1 MEVTDFINL
10 LRYSEF
16 KQEEY
21 GQIINF
27 CNIKIHETVK
37 NKVNL
42 FVKNEIKN
50 PKYPYLDFI
59 ERTNF
64 LDFIKRMTFISL
76 KLYKS
81 NEDIYKIILFE
92 YNRNK
97 YNIIKKI
104 DIHNEIEFIFINN
117 NKTFAENIKEFII
130 KNKFNFSKELLIDFF
145 IDLFNQF

>member
-1 MEVTDFINL
+1 MEVSDFIEL

-16 KQEEY
+16 EQKDY

-27 CNIKIHETVK
+27 CNIKINETIK

-42 FVKNEIKN
+42 FVKKELNN
-50 PKYPYLDFI
+50 PRYPYLDFI
-59 ERTNF
+59 EKTDF
-64 LDFIKRMTFISL
+64 LNFIKRTTFISL

-81 NEDIYKIILFE
+81 NDDIYQIILFE
-92 YNRNK
+92 YQRNK

-104 DIHNEIEFIFINN
+104 DIYNEIEFIFNNN

-130 KNKFNFSKELLIDFF
+130 KNKFNFSKELLIGFF
-145 IDLFNQF
+145 IDLFNQI

>member
-1 MEVTDFINL
+1 MEVSDFIKL

-16 KQEEY
+16 EQKDY

-27 CNIKIHETVK
+27 CNIKINETIK

-42 FVKNEIKN
+42 FVKKELNN
-50 PKYPYLDFI
+50 PRYPYLDFI
-59 ERTNF
+59 EKTDF
-64 LDFIKRMTFISL
+64 LNFIKRTTFISL

-81 NEDIYKIILFE
+81 NDDIYQIILFE
-92 YNRNK
+92 YQRNK

-104 DIHNEIEFIFINN
+104 DIYNEIEFIFNNN

-130 KNKFNFSKELLIDFF
+130 KNKFNFSKELLIGFF
-145 IDLFNQF
+145 IDLFNQI

>member
-1 MEVTDFINL
+1 MEVSDFIEL

-16 KQEEY
+16 EQKDY

-27 CNIKIHETVK
+27 CNIKINETIK

-42 FVKNEIKN
+42 FVKKELNN
-50 PKYPYLDFI
+50 PRYPYLDFI
-59 ERTNF
+59 EKTDF
-64 LDFIKRMTFISL
+64 LNFIKRMTFISL

-81 NEDIYKIILFE
+81 NDDIYQIILFE
-92 YNRNK
+92 YQRNK

-104 DIHNEIEFIFINN
+104 DIYNEIEFIFNNN

-130 KNKFNFSKELLIDFF
+130 KNKFNFSKELLIGFF
-145 IDLFNQF
+145 IDLFNQI

>member
-1 MEVTDFINL
+1 MEVSDFIEL

-16 KQEEY
+16 EQKDY

-27 CNIKIHETVK
+27 CNIKINETIK

-42 FVKNEIKN
+42 FVKKELNN
-50 PKYPYLDFI
+50 PRYPYLDFI
-59 ERTNF
+59 EKTDF
-64 LDFIKRMTFISL
+64 LNFIKRMTFISL

-81 NEDIYKIILFE
+81 NDDIYQIILFE
-92 YNRNK
+92 YQRNK

-104 DIHNEIEFIFINN
+104 DIYNEIEFIFNNN

-130 KNKFNFSKELLIDFF
+130 KNEFDFSGELLIGFF
-145 IDLFNQF
+145 IDLFNQI